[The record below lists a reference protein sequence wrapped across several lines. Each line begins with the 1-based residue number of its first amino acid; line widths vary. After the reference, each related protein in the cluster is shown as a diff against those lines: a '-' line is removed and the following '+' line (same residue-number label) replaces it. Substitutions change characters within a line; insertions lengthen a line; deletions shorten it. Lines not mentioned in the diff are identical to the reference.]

1 MDKYHSQDIGYFGRK
16 GRRFKAERNMQVI
29 AISSNF
35 KNWAI
40 CVCLTFFVGFKK
52 KKTKEN

>member
-40 CVCLTFFVGFKK
+40 CVCLTFFVGLK